1 LPLTDFEDSL
11 QVAAALSC
19 GAQFIIT
26 RNERDFRKSPVPAL
40 SPDSFLR
47 RHGRMP

>member
-1 LPLTDFEDSL
+1 MPLTDFEDSL
-11 QVAAALSC
+11 QVAAALAC

-40 SPDSFLR
+40 SPDLFLR
-47 RHGRMP
+47 RHDPLL